1 VNANRGINFKAVDI
15 METQDQNYEENRNPE
30 GIEDQPIPG
39 DPSETSAIDGDDSA
53 LTDEEVAG
61 LDEEIDISETDYE
74 DTSLLTDDLDDDDDD
89 LIDDEL
95 L

>member
-1 VNANRGINFKAVDI
+1 
-15 METQDQNYEENRNPE
+15 MEIQDQNYEENTNPG

-39 DPSETSAIDGDDSA
+39 DPSETLDIDGDDSD

-61 LDEEIDISETDYE
+61 LDDDTDESDIDDDDYAEITPIPAE
-74 DTSLLTDDLDDDDDD
+74 DLDDLEDDDDD